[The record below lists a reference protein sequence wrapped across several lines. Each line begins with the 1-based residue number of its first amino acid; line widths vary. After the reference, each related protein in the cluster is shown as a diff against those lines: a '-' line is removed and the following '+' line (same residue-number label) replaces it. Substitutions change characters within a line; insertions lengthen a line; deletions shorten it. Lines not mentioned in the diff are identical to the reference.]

1 MNPLLLVGVFFS
13 GIIELVCF
21 ILSSD
26 AVIAIGLGQVW
37 SVSFHGA
44 VRPTITPVQPA
55 VVPFRFVPIILFS
68 SCALL
73 CSD

>member
-1 MNPLLLVGVFFS
+1 MFFS

-26 AVIAIGLGQVW
+26 AIIVIGLGQVW

-44 VRPTITPVQPA
+44 VRPTIIHVQPA
-55 VVPFRFVPIILFS
+55 VVPFRFVPIVLFS

-73 CSD
+73 CTDLSR